1 MSTSHLV
8 LDPDL
13 VPVFIWLHSKKH
25 SEKNLRGPWHYAWE
39 KMGGLVFNPMPYD
52 PRALEHAVHDAI
64 GIPTDDC
71 QCEVCH
77 A

>member
-1 MSTSHLV
+1 MHPH
-8 LDPDL
+8 PDAL
-13 VPVFIWLHSKKH
+13 ARLMPILIWAHSKKH
-25 SEKNLRGPWHYAWE
+25 EEKNLQGQWHSAWNTLTATLYPDE
-39 KMGGLVFNPMPYD
+39 DDDLRIM
-52 PRALEHAVHDAI
+52 EHAVHDAI